1 MYELYTT
8 FLMSSAPLKITSGK
22 GGSSELAC
30 RKLEDAFERSPLD
43 NIAHMKK
50 LLEEIKLEALETV
63 NGQLARF
70 REVKQLGNVTFHIFV
85 Y

>member
-8 FLMSSAPLKITSGK
+8 FLMSSAPLKITSNGK
-22 GGSSELAC
+22 GGGSSELAC
-30 RKLEDAFERSPLD
+30 RKLEDAFDRSPLD

-63 NGQLARF
+63 NAQLARF
-70 REVKQLGNVTFHIFV
+70 REVKQLGNFILF
-85 Y
+85 